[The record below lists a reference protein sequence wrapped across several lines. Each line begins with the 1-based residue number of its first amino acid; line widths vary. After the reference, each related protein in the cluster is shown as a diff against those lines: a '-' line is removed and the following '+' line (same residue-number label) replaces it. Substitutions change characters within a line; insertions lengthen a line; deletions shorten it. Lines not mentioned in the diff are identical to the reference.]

1 MYISASPPN
10 NLQPPHG
17 GAYTTNKRRMSMVTM
32 RECKQKVLDWVS
44 NYMETLNDY
53 VIENVARNLYCY
65 LQQQGCDTI
74 TIEATKGFDLDAA
87 IIEAED
93 AC

>member
-1 MYISASPPN
+1 
-10 NLQPPHG
+10 
-17 GAYTTNKRRMSMVTM
+17 MVTM
-32 RECKQKVLDWVS
+32 RDCKQKVLDWVS

-53 VIENVARNLYCY
+53 VIENVARSLYCY

-74 TIEATKGFDLDAA
+74 TIDATSGFDLDAA
-87 IIEAED
+87 IIKAED